1 MASEF
6 VKVGVIGVGYLG
18 RFHALNYIQIPGV
31 RLVGVY
37 DQNYQRAVE
46 VAKEANCQPY
56 ADFHALL
63 DEVEAVSLAVPTDR
77 HGPLGIEIL
86 ERGIHCLIE
95 KPITDTIEEADALIR
110 TAKANGAILQVGHVE
125 RFNPAM
131 RVLSG
136 LDLQPRF
143 IEAHRLAPFNPRGT
157 EVSVILDLMI
167 HDIDIVL
174 HFIPFP
180 VVDIRANGVAV
191 VSDSVDIASARLEFE
206 NGSVAHLTASR
217 ISQKKMRRMRLFQ
230 KDTYIGIDFLE
241 KYTEIYT
248 LSSVSQEKD
257 MVLLDEIGIGSQKKY
272 VLYKRPK
279 VPETGG
285 LYAELE
291 AFVQTIR
298 GENPPAVTGEEARA
312 ALSVAMQIL
321 NHMET

>member
-1 MASEF
+1 MGEDL
-6 VKVGVIGVGYLG
+6 VKVGVVGVGYLG
-18 RFHALNYIQIPGV
+18 RFHALNYTQIPKV
-31 RLVGVY
+31 QLVGVY
-37 DQNYQRAVE
+37 DQNQERAIQI
-46 VAKEANCQPY
+46 AKQANCQPFF
-56 ADFHALL
+56 DLHALL
-63 DEVEAVSLAVPTDR
+63 DQVDAVSLAVPTDR

-86 ERGIHCLIE
+86 KRGIHCLIE
-95 KPITDTIEEADALIR
+95 KPIADTLEQADQLIQ
-110 TAKANGAILQVGHVE
+110 TAKAHQAILQVGHVE

-136 LDLQPRF
+136 FDLDPKF

-167 HDIDIVL
+167 HDIDIAL
-174 HFIPFP
+174 HFIRAP

-191 VSDSVDIASARLEFE
+191 VSDSVDIASARLEFK

-241 KYTEIYT
+241 KYSEIYS
-248 LSSVSQEKD
+248 LSSVPQEKD
-257 MVLLDEIGIGSQKKY
+257 MVVLEELGIGPQKKY

-291 AFVQTIR
+291 AFVQTVR
-298 GENPPAVTGEEARA
+298 GENPAAVTGEEARE
-312 ALSVAMQIL
+312 ALAVAVQIL
-321 NHMET
+321 NSMES

>member
-1 MASEF
+1 MDSDV
-6 VKVGVIGVGYLG
+6 VKVGVVGVGYLG
-18 RFHALNYIQIPGV
+18 RFHALNYAQMPQV
-31 RLVGVY
+31 QLVGVY
-37 DQNYQRAVE
+37 DQNRERAME

-56 ADFHALL
+56 FELHALL
-63 DEVEAVSLAVPTDR
+63 DEVDAVSLAVPTDH
-77 HGPLGIEIL
+77 HGPLGKQIL

-95 KPITDTIEEADALIR
+95 KPIAETIEQADHLIH
-110 TAKANGAILQVGHVE
+110 TAKANGAILHVGHVE

-131 RVLSG
+131 RVLS
-136 LDLQPRF
+136 DVNIDPKF

-174 HFIPFP
+174 HFIRSP

-191 VSDSVDIASARLEFE
+191 VSDSVDIASARLEFA

-230 KDTYIGIDFLE
+230 KDTYIGIDFLD
-241 KYTEIYT
+241 KYTEIFR
-248 LSSVSQEKD
+248 LSSVPQEKD
-257 MVLLDEIGIGSQKKY
+257 MVFLEEIGTGSQKKY

-291 AFVQTIR
+291 AFVKTIR
-298 GENPPAVTGEEARA
+298 GENSPAVTGEEARE
-312 ALSVAMQIL
+312 ALAVAMQIL
-321 NHMET
+321 HCMEP